1 MTRRFRPW
9 PVAVALVL
17 VSACGATRAA
27 DGGDAADLEA
37 LLNQPV
43 YAASR
48 FAQDAADAPAA
59 VTVLTAGDIRAFGWR
74 TLAEVLNGA
83 RGVFLRYDRFYQ
95 YVGVRGLARPGD
107 FSSRLLILIDGMR
120 VNDNIYDQAGAG
132 REFPL
137 DIGLIERVEF
147 IPGPG
152 SALYGSNAVLG
163 VVNIVTRSGAAMLGD
178 AVEAELGSAG
188 SRRIGFSSGSERG
201 ADRVLVAGRIELRP
215 GESRYYPEFGDPS
228 SPAAWSNGGDR
239 ETDRKLFARWTHG
252 ELTATGLLSQ
262 RRKLIPTGAFGTV
275 FGSRDTSG
283 TDRYAFADLQW
294 QRDLD
299 AQRQLVLRGSVG
311 QYEFDG
317 RFDYGPPDGRQ
328 HLAQTG
334 RWIDLETRWLWSG
347 WADHRLVLGLDL
359 RQNLEQRQR
368 SSFDGED
375 GGVTADIQ
383 GRSHRVGA
391 FVNDEWTLAP
401 SLRAV
406 LGARVDRQLDG
417 GHVATPRLAL
427 VWSAAP
433 GLQLKALDG
442 RAFREPNAYE
452 SQYEDLFQRA
462 NPQLRRESLRAR
474 ELAVEWRA
482 LAQLRLAASLYRYK
496 VSDLIEQQ
504 FDEAADRLVYNNAGT
519 VHSGGAELE
528 GDYVDTSGWRLRASW
543 TRQRT
548 REAGSDQ
555 QIGNSPVTLLKM
567 HATLPVARHAARVGV
582 EAQRVGTRRTLAG
595 DTLAPHLLVG
605 LTVQVDPP
613 GSAWW
618 LSGSVYN
625 LFDRDYA
632 DPGGPELVQDQ
643 LAQDGRQWRLQFG
656 LRF

>member
-1 MTRRFRPW
+1 MTRGFRHW
-9 PVAVALVL
+9 PAGVALAL
-17 VSACGATRAA
+17 AAACLGARAA
-27 DGGDAADLEA
+27 EGGDAADLEA

-43 YAASR
+43 YAASK

-107 FSSRLLILIDGMR
+107 FSSRLLMLIDGMR
-120 VNDNIYDQAGAG
+120 VNDNIYDQSGAG

-163 VVNIVTRSGAAMLGD
+163 VVNIVTRSGAAMLGRS
-178 AVEAELGSAG
+178 VEVELGSAG
-188 SRRIGFSSGSERG
+188 SRRVGFSSGSEFG
-201 ADRVLVAGRIELRP
+201 ADRVLVAGKLELRP
-215 GESRYYPEFGDPS
+215 GQSLYFPDYDDPTTRDG
-228 SPAAWSNGGDR
+228 WSNGGDR
-239 ETDRKLFARWTHG
+239 ETDRKLFTRWVHG
-252 ELTATGLLSQ
+252 EFTATGLLSQ
-262 RRKLIPTGAFGTV
+262 RRKLIPTGAFATV

-294 QRDLD
+294 QRDFD
-299 AQRQLVLRGSVG
+299 AQRQWVLRGSVG

-317 RFDYGPPDGRQ
+317 RFDYGAPDGHQ

-334 RWIDLETRWLWSG
+334 RWVDLETRWLWSG
-347 WADHRLVLGLDL
+347 WAAHRLVLGLDL
-359 RQNLEQRQR
+359 RQNLLQRQR
-368 SSFDGED
+368 SSFDGEN
-375 GGVTADIQ
+375 GGVAADIQ
-383 GRSHRVGA
+383 GRSHRFGA
-391 FVNDEWTLAP
+391 FVNDEWTLWP

-427 VWSAAP
+427 VWTAAP

-452 SQYEDLFQRA
+452 SQYEDIFARA
-462 NPQLRRESLRAR
+462 NPALRRESLRAR
-474 ELAVEWRA
+474 ELALEWRA
-482 LAQLRLAASLYRYK
+482 LPQLRLAGSLYRYK
-496 VSDLIEQQ
+496 VTDLIEQQ
-504 FDEAADRLVYNNAGT
+504 FDPVAEQLVYNNAGT

-528 GDYVDTSGWRLRASW
+528 GDYVDTSGWRVRTSW
-543 TRQRT
+543 TRQHT
-548 REAGSDQ
+548 RESGSTQ
-555 QIGNSPVTLLKM
+555 QIGNSPASLLKL
-567 HATLPVARHAARVGV
+567 HATVPVARHAARVGL
-582 EAQRVGTRRTLAG
+582 EAQRIGARRTLAG
-595 DTLAPHLLVG
+595 DTLAPHLLLG
-605 LTVQVDPP
+605 LTLQVDPP

-618 LSGSVYN
+618 LSGSLYN
-625 LFDRDYA
+625 LLDRAYA
-632 DPGGPELVQDQ
+632 DPGGPDLLQDQ
-643 LAQDGRQWRLQFG
+643 VPQDGRQWRLQLG
-656 LRF
+656 LRW